1 MKILMEGRNQKG
13 EVGFMLTQI
22 EISIKYIEIMN
33 SKNLNF
39 EDFDTQLLFNEVTS
53 GLHYL
58 KKRQKYGDYN
68 LNVVMDKKIIF

>member
-1 MKILMEGRNQKG
+1 
-13 EVGFMLTQI
+13 
-22 EISIKYIEIMN
+22 MN

-68 LNVVMDKKIIF
+68 LDVV